1 MMPRRGG
8 AHNRKKWWFFQTLR
22 EMRGGG
28 GVRVGKC
35 TEQFAMMPSG
45 VRSVADHLRG
55 DYFEDIL
62 RVLSDA
68 LSRFI
73 S

>member
-1 MMPRRGG
+1 
-8 AHNRKKWWFFQTLR
+8 
-22 EMRGGG
+22 
-28 GVRVGKC
+28 
-35 TEQFAMMPSG
+35 MMPSG